1 MPSNDLI
8 SQEEV
13 ASLLHTAGVHPS
25 KRLGQNFLVNRAVLD
40 AIIIEVERAA
50 PRKILEIGAGLGTV
64 TRELAGIADHV
75 IAIEVD
81 RRLAKVLE
89 RTVGKMENVE
99 VVREDILAYD
109 LRHESKSGPIFVVG
123 NIPYRI
129 TAPILKYLVEN
140 RESICGALLLTQR
153 EVAEKV
159 AASPGRNGSALGVFL
174 QAYADI
180 HVIRRVP
187 RGSFHPVP
195 EVDSTLWR
203 LSFLRQP
210 RFTADKEKFFTV
222 VRTLYGKRRKMI
234 RSALRDLLTVE
245 QVAEILETAGI
256 DPTVRGETISLEE
269 IDRIATLLS

>member
-1 MPSNDLI
+1 LSSNDLI
-8 SQEEV
+8 SKEEV
-13 ASLLHTAGVHPS
+13 VSLLHAAGVHPS
-25 KRLGQNFLVNRAVLD
+25 KRLGQNFLVDRAVLD

-64 TRELAGIADHV
+64 TQKLAGFADHV

-81 RRLAKVLE
+81 RRLAKILE
-89 RTVGKMENVE
+89 QTVDKMENVE

-109 LRHESKSGPIFVVG
+109 LRHTRKRGPIFVVG

-180 HVIRRVP
+180 RVIRRVS

-195 EVDSTLWR
+195 EVDSTLWS
-203 LSFLRQP
+203 LSFLREP
-210 RFTADKEKFFTV
+210 RFTADKERFFTV

-234 RSALRDLLTVE
+234 RSALRDLLAVE
-245 QVAEILETAGI
+245 QVAEILKTAGI
-256 DPTVRGETISLEE
+256 DPTVRGETLSLEE
-269 IDRIATLLS
+269 IDRIARLI

>member
-1 MPSNDLI
+1 MPSNELI
-8 SQEEV
+8 SKEEV
-13 ASLLHTAGVHPS
+13 ASLLHAAGVHPS
-25 KRLGQNFLVNRAVLD
+25 KRLGQNFLVDHAVLD
-40 AIIIEVERAA
+40 AIIIEVERAT
-50 PRKILEIGAGLGTV
+50 PREILEIGAGLGTV
-64 TRELAGIADHV
+64 TQELAGIADHI

-81 RRLAKVLE
+81 RRLAKILE

-109 LRHESKSGPIFVVG
+109 LRHASKSGPVFVVG

-129 TAPILKYLVEN
+129 TAPILKHLVEN

-180 HVIRRVP
+180 HVIRRVS

-195 EVDSTLWR
+195 EVDSTLWS

-210 RFTADKEKFFTV
+210 RFTADKEKFFTI

-234 RSALRDLLTVE
+234 RSALRDLLAVE

-256 DPTVRGETISLEE
+256 DPTVRGETLSLEE
-269 IDRIATLLS
+269 IDRIARLV

>member
-1 MPSNDLI
+1 LLSNELI
-8 SQEEV
+8 SKEGV
-13 ASLLHTAGVHPS
+13 TFLLHAAGVHPS
-25 KRLGQNFLVNRAVLD
+25 KRLGQNFLVDRAVLD
-40 AIIIEVERAA
+40 AIIIEVERAT
-50 PRKILEIGAGLGTV
+50 PREILEIGAGLGTV
-64 TRELAGIADHV
+64 TRELAGIADHI

-81 RRLAKVLE
+81 RRLAKILE
-89 RTVGKMENVE
+89 QTVREMENVE

-109 LRHESKSGPIFVVG
+109 IRHESKSGPIFVVG

-129 TAPILKYLVEN
+129 TAPILKHLVEN

-187 RGSFHPVP
+187 RGSFHPIP
-195 EVDSTLWR
+195 EVDSTLWS

-210 RFTADKEKFFTV
+210 RFTADKEKFFTI

-234 RSALRDLLTVE
+234 RSALRDLLAAE
-245 QVAEILETAGI
+245 QVAEILGTAGI
-256 DPTVRGETISLEE
+256 DPTVRGETLSLEE
-269 IDRIATLLS
+269 IDRIARLV

>member
-1 MPSNDLI
+1 MLSNELI
-8 SQEEV
+8 SKEGV
-13 ASLLHTAGVHPS
+13 TFLLHAAGVHPS
-25 KRLGQNFLVNRAVLD
+25 KRLGQNFLVDRAVLD
-40 AIIIEVERAA
+40 AIIIEVERAT
-50 PRKILEIGAGLGTV
+50 PREILEIGAGLGTV
-64 TRELAGIADHV
+64 TRELAGIADHI

-81 RRLAKVLE
+81 RRLAKILE
-89 RTVGKMENVE
+89 QTVREMENVE

-109 LRHESKSGPIFVVG
+109 IRHESKSGPIFVVG

-129 TAPILKYLVEN
+129 TAPILKHLVEN

-187 RGSFHPVP
+187 RGSFHPIP
-195 EVDSTLWR
+195 EVDSTLWS

-210 RFTADKEKFFTV
+210 RFTADKEKFFTI

-234 RSALRDLLTVE
+234 RSALRDLLAAE
-245 QVAEILETAGI
+245 QVAEILGTAGI
-256 DPTVRGETISLEE
+256 DPTVRGETLSLEE
-269 IDRIATLLS
+269 IDRIARLV